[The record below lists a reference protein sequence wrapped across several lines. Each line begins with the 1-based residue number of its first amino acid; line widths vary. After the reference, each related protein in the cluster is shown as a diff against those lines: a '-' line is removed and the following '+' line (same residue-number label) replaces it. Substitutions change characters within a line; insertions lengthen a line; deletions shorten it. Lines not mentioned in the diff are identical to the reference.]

1 MGNACVIK
9 SGQGQY
15 GRILT
20 RKESI
25 KYGCDVCSNCVIGYI
40 SETNHNIRKQCKY
53 EKCIY
58 LEQLKGF
65 SCYDEYYNEIYKNAI
80 YEQQELDS
88 YIDKIAKEGELHL

>member
-1 MGNACVIK
+1 MGNTCVIK
-9 SGQGQY
+9 SGRGQY

-25 KYGCDVCSNCVIGYI
+25 KYGCDFCSDCMIGYI
-40 SETNHNIRKQCKY
+40 SETNHNVRKQCKY

-58 LEQLKGF
+58 LKELKGF
-65 SCYDEYYNEIYKNAI
+65 SCYDEYYKEIYKNGI
-80 YEQQELDS
+80 YEKEELDS